1 MESYLFKKL
10 PILDK
15 DKVKINKDSLNQMIS
30 HNIFKEDHQTEKNIL
45 LKSIEV
51 KNNNASFKNSI
62 KDKSKDKLMQM
73 KQFEYNKSIKPGFSL
88 DKKELNYKE
97 KVVTLR
103 ITENQK
109 NTLNE
114 LNNQDTNFFR
124 GFKIKKKKVNNLY
137 KNKEEILPLIS
148 NYTPIESEPNV
159 ILRNKNL
166 LKNGDLTN
174 FNTNIFNYSNK
185 SHEKNLSKGD
195 SLNKLPKNIIYNSN
209 NNYYNNNYNNVIN
222 SINSKSNL
230 KSYSNEIPLN
240 KHRSGRNNIIEK
252 YINDNKL
259 TSFEDKIS
267 SVNSKKYQS
276 KNKIKIDIDKV
287 NNLFSN
293 KKSTEIKDNFKRK
306 NTPNYYIKFNNKSK
320 TIENKR
326 NNKINKIK
334 VSKKKIETIEDD
346 ICDSFREELNIII
359 TDVNNCNSNNERIT
373 SLKNKKIENQKDEG
387 KEHNNDENISVE
399 SIEDIN
405 ICINNYDDDSEE
417 KNIPKEEIERINL
430 IKKFNRPKTSYNHV
444 KN

>member
-1 MESYLFKKL
+1 MESYSFKKL
-10 PILDK
+10 PFLDK
-15 DKVKINKDSLNQMIS
+15 DKVKINKEVSNKMPS
-30 HNIFKEDHQTEKNIL
+30 YNIFKEDHQTEKNIL

-51 KNNNASFKNSI
+51 KNNNASYKNSV
-62 KDKSKDKLMQM
+62 KDKSKDKVIQM
-73 KQFEYNKSIKPGFSL
+73 KQYEFNKNIKPAFSL

-97 KVVTLR
+97 KLVTLR
-103 ITENQK
+103 ISENQK

-114 LNNQDTNFFR
+114 ANQDTNFFR
-124 GFKIKKKKVNNLY
+124 GFKIKKKKANNLY
-137 KNKEEILPLIS
+137 KNKEDIFPLIS
-148 NYTPIESEPNV
+148 NYTPIETDQNK

-166 LKNGDLTN
+166 LKNGDSTK
-174 FNTNIFNYSNK
+174 FNTILFNYSNK

-195 SLNKLPKNIIYNSN
+195 SSNKLPKSINFNSN
-209 NNYYNNNYNNVIN
+209 NNYYNNNNDVKY
-222 SINSKSNL
+222 SINSKSNI
-230 KSYSNEIPLN
+230 KSYSNEKPLN
-240 KHRSGRNNIIEK
+240 KNKNGRNNVIEK

-259 TSFEDKIS
+259 ATFEDKIS
-267 SVNSKKYQS
+267 SINTKKTKS
-276 KNKIKIDIDKV
+276 KNKIKFDITKV

-293 KKSTEIKDNFKRK
+293 KESNEIKDNFKRK

-320 TIENKR
+320 TIENKS
-326 NNKINKIK
+326 NNKINNIK

-359 TDVNNCNSNNERIT
+359 TDVNNCNSNNERVS
-373 SLKNKKIENQKDEG
+373 SLRNKKTENQNDEK

-405 ICINNYDDDSEE
+405 ICINNYDDESEE

>member
-15 DKVKINKDSLNQMIS
+15 DKVKINKETSNKILS
-30 HNIFKEDHQTEKNIL
+30 HINFKEDLQKEKNIL
-45 LKSIEV
+45 LKSIEA
-51 KNNNASFKNSI
+51 KNNNLSFKNSI
-62 KDKSKDKLMQM
+62 KDKSKDKIMQI
-73 KQFEYNKSIKPGFSL
+73 KQYEYNKNIKPAFSL

-97 KVVTLR
+97 KLVTLT
-103 ITENQK
+103 ISENQK

-114 LNNQDTNFFR
+114 VNQDTNFFR
-124 GFKIKKKKVNNLY
+124 GFKIKKKKINNLY
-137 KNKEEILPLIS
+137 KNKEEIFPLIS
-148 NYTPIESEPNV
+148 NYTPIETESNA
-159 ILRNKNL
+159 ISRSKNL
-166 LKNGDLTN
+166 LKNGESTN
-174 FNTNIFNYSNK
+174 FNTKLFNFSNK

-195 SLNKLPKNIIYNSN
+195 SYNKLPKSIKYNSN
-209 NNYYNNNYNNVIN
+209 NNYYNNNNNDAIY

-230 KSYSNEIPLN
+230 KSYSNEKPLN
-240 KHRSGRNNIIEK
+240 QNRNGRKNTIEK

-259 TSFEDKIS
+259 ANFEDKVS
-267 SVNSKKYQS
+267 SINTKKINS
-276 KNKIKIDIDKV
+276 KNKIKFDITKV

-293 KKSTEIKDNFKRK
+293 KESSEIKDNFKRK

-320 TIENKR
+320 TIENKS
-326 NNKINKIK
+326 NNKKNNKKI
-334 VSKKKIETIEDD
+334 SKKKIETIEDD

-359 TDVNNCNSNNERIT
+359 TDVNNCNSNNERVT
-373 SLKNKKIENQKDEG
+373 SLRNKKTENQKNEK
-387 KEHNNDENISVE
+387 KEQNNDENISLE

-405 ICINNYDDDSEE
+405 ICINNYNDESEE